1 MNAKTRNSALKAAFK
16 DGGWG
21 DVLLWGKL
29 ESDRQIEESCQREK
43 EEAHRIMVKGLKS
56 FGTIEEC
63 PCGCGLKEEICEAH
77 VSAIVAKNEEI
88 PF

>member
-1 MNAKTRNSALKAAFK
+1 MNAKTRNSALTAAFK
-16 DGGWG
+16 YGGRG

-43 EEAHRIMVKGLKS
+43 EEAYKIMVKGLKS
-56 FGTIEEC
+56 FGEIKEC
-63 PCGCGLKEEICEAH
+63 PCGCGLKGDICQAH
-77 VSAIVAKNEEI
+77 ASVIVAKNEEI